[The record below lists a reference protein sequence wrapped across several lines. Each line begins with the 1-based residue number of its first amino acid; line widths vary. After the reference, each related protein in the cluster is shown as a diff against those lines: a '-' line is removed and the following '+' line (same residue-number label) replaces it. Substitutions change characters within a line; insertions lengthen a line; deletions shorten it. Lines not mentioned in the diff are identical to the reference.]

1 MDKKR
6 DPISKIPNTQKQ
18 TQCFNG
24 GVAQM
29 VEQQPSKCEVLS
41 SNHSTTKKKK
51 KRRYKNLQIRISDE
65 YRYINSFTFFF

>member
-41 SNHSTTKKKK
+41 SNHSTTKKKNN
-51 KRRYKNLQIRISDE
+51 KRKEKGNKNTTEIFSMYTPMSL
-65 YRYINSFTFFF
+65 F